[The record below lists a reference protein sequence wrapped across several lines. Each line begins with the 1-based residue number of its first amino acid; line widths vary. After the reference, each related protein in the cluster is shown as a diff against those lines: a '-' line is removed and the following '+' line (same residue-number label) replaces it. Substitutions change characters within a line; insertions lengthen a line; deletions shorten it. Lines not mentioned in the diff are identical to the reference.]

1 MKFRSFS
8 IVLATTLAVGSFV
21 PAFDVLA
28 YGHIGGAQ
36 GTVSGSVT
44 ARVIP
49 APFLIQTNN
58 GSPEKPTTHAS
69 LPATVEPVELDATA
83 HALGQAQQL
92 KLIVAGPPN
101 RAFGLNL
108 QGSSLSGG
116 STAVAVALAEAGRTA
131 NVLDDHGLQMVRLA
145 VTLLD
150 SMNQPGDSLV
160 KITMEHN

>member
-21 PAFDVLA
+21 PTVDVLA

-36 GTVSGSVT
+36 GTVSGSAT

-49 APFLIQTNN
+49 VPFLIQSNN

-69 LPATVEPVELDATA
+69 LPATVDPIEVDTIAQ
-83 HALGQAQQL
+83 ALGQPQQL

-116 STAVAVALAEAGRTA
+116 SKAVAVALAGAGRTA
-131 NVLDDHGLQMVRLA
+131 NVLDDHGLQMVRVA

-150 SMNQPGDSLV
+150 SINQPGDGLV
-160 KITMEHN
+160 KVTMEHN